1 MENRMNWHLVSY
13 ADENFVEQQKFL
25 HQTHKEGFT
34 HHPYSRKQLET
45 TDFYKDNKKILDQSK
60 GAGWWVWKP
69 YYILETLKSIN
80 EGDYLIYCDCGD
92 MFSPGLVNY
101 IEETLDEN
109 DASLLL
115 LSNNINGN
123 YTKRDCFIKMN
134 CDEEDYHDVSQ
145 LEAGFMIWKSCE
157 KSIKV
162 VEDWLNYCLDL
173 DIVNNAPSTLGEE
186 LLSFVEHR
194 NDQSIITNLAVRDGL
209 TVGGQDYRNYVECD
223 YDYWY
228 ERGNAGYGREIDNFL
243 AQIKNA

>member
-1 MENRMNWHLVSY
+1 MNWHLVSY

-45 TDFYKDNKKILDQSK
+45 TDFYKDNQKILDQPT
-60 GAGWWVWKP
+60 GAGWWTWKP
-69 YYILETLKSIN
+69 YYILKTLKSID
-80 EGDYLIYCDCGD
+80 EGDYVIYSDCGD
-92 MFSPGLVNY
+92 MFSPGLVSY
-101 IEETLDEN
+101 IEKTLDEN

-115 LSNNINGN
+115 LSNNINGH

-134 CDEEDYHDVSQ
+134 CDEEDYHEVSQ

-157 KSIKV
+157 KSIKA

-194 NDQSIITNLAVRDGL
+194 NDQSILTNIAVRDGL
-209 TVGGQDYRNYVECD
+209 TVGGQDYRNYIECD

-243 AQIKNA
+243 SQIKNA